1 MIFARNILLVF
12 PKTPIGLPL
21 AHGLVANNKSFEEI
35 EFSVNFKRL
44 NTDYDNVLL
53 SKVSD
58 WDQDGQKRDPR
69 QISNKERR
77 EKRKERRE
85 NEKKAS
91 SVRFIL
97 IFCSIL
103 ISL

>member
-1 MIFARNILLVF
+1 M
-12 PKTPIGLPL
+12 
-21 AHGLVANNKSFEEI
+21 
-35 EFSVNFKRL
+35 
-44 NTDYDNVLL
+44 LL

-103 ISL
+103 ITL